1 MSPILMIR
9 RILGPR
15 QDLSTAPTYDP
26 AVTVFQSPTSTATSL
41 ALTSLA
47 VTITQSPTST
57 ATSLDIDPDPSH
69 TGLISGISLPT
80 LTVTETPS
88 ISATPSST
96 SRPATTHSAI
106 KTPVII
112 GIAVGAFALLAVSLV
127 TFMVVRNKRSQRSRS
142 RSQTHTD
149 DSEKQRQRY
158 QKSVPVKEAEADKSF
173 LSLDAARGMVRQNA
187 PPTLPRPDV
196 NGSLSIPS
204 RFRFTSPTPTHSSV
218 PSSSNSHRR
227 ANDTYGLLAPHH
239 SSRQYTHVSSPSVAA
254 SSLSDYSEAFGLGE
268 YQSPST
274 DGGERET
281 SSITNIVTR
290 ASSMV
295 DYRENITD
303 YPSILP
309 AAPGSVVPK
318 LDPAAPARMETGSR
332 RSVPSKSGTGS
343 TTSSARDREFKA
355 MKDLIAALDAS
366 RSDVSPFSSS
376 DLRIETTQA
385 TGMSRLSLGEGMVTP
400 GGLK

>member
-1 MSPILMIR
+1 MIR
-9 RILGPR
+9 RILAPR
-15 QDLSTAPTYDP
+15 QDLSAPTYDP
-26 AVTVFQSPTSTATSL
+26 AVTSPTSTATSP

-47 VTITQSPTST
+47 VTISQSPTST

-80 LTVTETPS
+80 LTVTETSS

-106 KTPVII
+106 TTPVII

-127 TFMVVRNKRSQRSRS
+127 IFMVVRNKRSQRSRR

-158 QKSVPVKEAEADKSF
+158 QKSTPVKEAEADMSF
-173 LSLDAARGMVRQNA
+173 LSLGAARGMVRQNA

-218 PSSSNSHRR
+218 PSSSNSHRH

-281 SSITNIVTR
+281 SSMTNIVTR

-309 AAPGSVVPK
+309 AAGSIVPK